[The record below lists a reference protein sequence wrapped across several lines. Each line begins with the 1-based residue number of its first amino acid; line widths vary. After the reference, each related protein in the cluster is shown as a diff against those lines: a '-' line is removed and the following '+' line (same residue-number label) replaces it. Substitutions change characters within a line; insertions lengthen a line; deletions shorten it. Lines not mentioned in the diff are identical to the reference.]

1 MINTRSNYIMSSV
14 LYYSNFCDKSKKI
27 LQSLAKSNIKDEL
40 HFLCI
45 DKRIKG
51 STGSWYIVLQNGE
64 KIIMPPQVNRVP
76 ALLLMKEGHQVLYGD
91 QILSH
96 LQPREVAINMQATNN
111 NGEPSPFSLNDDCI
125 GGYGV
130 ASDSFSYW
138 DQTSEDLSAKGNGG
152 LRQLYNYATIDS
164 NIRIEAPKEDY
175 MPDKIG
181 SISLEN
187 LQQQRNSE
195 IQISAEKQVKVNEH
209 PSQQQLAQK
218 HQQKQQF
225 ESQYSQ
231 QQQFQQQLQMMGPQV
246 AQQQQQQ
253 RQQQQQMYQPPQMPQ
268 QSTQNRVRFK

>member
-1 MINTRSNYIMSSV
+1 MSSV

-195 IQISAEKQVKVNEH
+195 IQISMEKQVKVNEH

-246 AQQQQQQ
+246 MQQQQQQ

-268 QSTQNRVRFK
+268 QSTQNHVRFK